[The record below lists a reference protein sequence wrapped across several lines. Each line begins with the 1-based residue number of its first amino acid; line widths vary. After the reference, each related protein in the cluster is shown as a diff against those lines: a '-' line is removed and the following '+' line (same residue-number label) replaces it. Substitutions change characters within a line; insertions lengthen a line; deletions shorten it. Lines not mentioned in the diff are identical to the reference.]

1 MARESIAKLKVYRSA
16 LAAERQ
22 IYGLTQGLSEDQF
35 FEAGNDLHRA
45 AAGIGHY
52 LKESHDQY
60 SYQLKI
66 ESLHQARRCAEEAL
80 KLLDELKPLKQ
91 VPPHLSADITSI
103 VKQAWGLIKYLKL
116 KQAERQQA
124 VRRQASD
131 EVAAA
136 RQN

>member
-1 MARESIAKLKVYRSA
+1 MARESIAKLKVYRAA

-22 IYGLTQGLSEDQF
+22 IYDLTLSLSEEQF
-35 FEAGNDLHRA
+35 FDIGNDLHRA
-45 AAGIGHY
+45 AAGMGHY

-80 KLLDELKPLKQ
+80 KLLDELKSIKS
-91 VPPHLSADITSI
+91 VPAHLAADLTSI
-103 VKQAWGLIKYLKL
+103 IKQTWGLIKYLKL

-131 EVAAA
+131 ELVAS
-136 RQN
+136 RQ